1 MNPNPDNS
9 PGATDAEEL
18 PFESEISERLRSVK
32 NPAERRTLARL
43 LSAISALPLEQTRA
57 ALETSALIAAVSL
70 RASIE
75 FLRAVPDAAPI
86 LEPAELRAW
95 GELGRRLTMTDVET
109 GVTFFISGI
118 GDFERVPSLARPFV
132 FQVCARQMILSA
144 ATASETFRNAASL
157 AESVGDAQL
166 LRAIYEVAA
175 TISRRSAKHSAE
187 FLNATPNVVAALREG
202 VGGRVLGVDS
212 AKASPPPLSTAPQSK
227 PHVQRVDELNAA
239 SMREGHATV
248 DEDQARSLPP
258 TPNTLHPRSEG
269 VDSAK
274 APPPPPSTAPQ
285 SKPRLQRGDELNA
298 ASMRV
303 GDATPGEDHAKPL
316 HPTPNTP
323 HPDLTSEAID
333 LVKAFAEHAGG
344 IAADAWAAL
353 PAAFASLPAAQCSRL
368 IKRATNF
375 LDRGG
380 AVAFHFLI
388 AGGDL
393 LRALPDCFESWI
405 ELLWTIAPHGNAALV
420 AFVRAS
426 PRFFQNIAVTRTQLG
441 ATALAERVITLTR
454 EVART
459 DAEAALACLRSSAKA
474 LHTVSIEQFE
484 SWARAG
490 LISSDARARRSYY
503 ALETRSS
510 NEALRA
516 GDAGVALESIQP
528 LLRLYVEALTGH
540 AIEIAPLAAVPLE
553 TRIAD
558 GRTIHLPSVVAEF
571 GDEELDFRLYKV
583 LAAHA
588 AGQIEFGTY
597 ARDSHDLRAAYAS
610 LHELYDPAKQDERD
624 SFAIDAAQLCETL
637 PPPPGEGRGGGLGTL
652 SPSPLAPL
660 PKVEGIKD
668 LDYRQVI
675 SLFPLP
681 ALARRI
687 FGTLEN
693 GRIDGSLRKSYR
705 GLARD
710 LDLIREHLRHRRP
723 KIIDLPPA
731 LVPFEL
737 LFQVTLLGGA
747 LDDAR
752 EFHRQVVS
760 ELETIVAEYLNDKDA
775 TVADSLMATGRVYLL
790 FQSLTMDQSE
800 EQIEVPDE
808 LEQEDQN
815 SQAEQ
820 AVNERQSDRQPQRR
834 DARELFNAW
843 NAESEGEFD
852 ELDGSEAWSYGQ
864 TPEQGLEEGEVAFN
878 YDEWDR
884 ELVDHRVGWCRVIEK
899 KVKRGSRDFVDN
911 TRERYRGVVSSI
923 RHQFQLMKPENLTR
937 ISNELDGEDYDLN
950 AVVDFFIDRRADGQQ
965 SERIYT
971 KRLRRRR
978 DVAVSFLLDQSSSTA
993 RTIGRHPLQPYT
1005 HPGRRIIEIEKEGLV
1020 LMSEALEAVGDVYAI
1035 NGFTSE
1041 GRRNVKF
1048 YVLKDFQEH
1057 YSDEVM
1063 RRIGGITY
1071 QNNTRL
1077 GAAIRHATTKLEKQ
1091 EARTRLLIV
1100 LSDGRPYDH
1109 DYGDARY
1116 AREDTREALIDA
1128 KTRGI
1133 TPFCIT
1139 IDRESESE
1147 LRDLYGEIGYTII
1160 DDVMTLPERLPG
1172 IYRRLTT

>member
-1 MNPNPDNS
+1 VNEEPNKTA
-9 PGATDAEEL
+9 GANDLHEE
-18 PFESEISERLRSVK
+18 INERIRAVK
-32 NPAERRTLARL
+32 NPAERRTIAGL
-43 LSAISALPLEQTRA
+43 LREISGLPLEHTRA
-57 ALETSALIAAVSL
+57 ALETSATIAAVSL
-70 RASIE
+70 RGSIE
-75 FLRAVPDAAPI
+75 FLRAVPDAAQI

-109 GVTFFISGI
+109 GVSLFISGV
-118 GDFERVPSLARPFV
+118 GDFEKVPSLARPFV

-144 ATASETFRNAASL
+144 NTAAETFRNAPSL
-157 AESVGDAQL
+157 SEAVGDVEL

-175 TISRRSAKHSAE
+175 SISRRSAKHSAE
-187 FLNATPNVVAALREG
+187 FLNATPG
-202 VGGRVLGVDS
+202 VILSFRTDRTFRGGLPPADF
-212 AKASPPPLSTAPQSK
+212 ATKAGSSPP
-227 PHVQRVDELNAA
+227 LND
-239 SMREGHATV
+239 HLTV
-248 DEDQARSLPP
+248 
-258 TPNTLHPRSEG
+258 
-269 VDSAK
+269 
-274 APPPPPSTAPQ
+274 
-285 SKPRLQRGDELNA
+285 
-298 ASMRV
+298 
-303 GDATPGEDHAKPL
+303 
-316 HPTPNTP
+316 
-323 HPDLTSEAID
+323 EAID

-353 PAAFASLPAAQCSRL
+353 PGAFDRLRADQSRL
-368 IKRATNF
+368 LLKRVTSF
-375 LDRGG
+375 LERGG

-388 AGGDL
+388 AGGDV
-393 LRALPDCFESWI
+393 LRALPECFEDWI
-405 ELLWTIAPHGNAALV
+405 ELLRTIAPHGNAALV
-420 AFVRAS
+420 AFIRAS
-426 PRFFQNIAVTRTQLG
+426 PRFFQNVSVTKNHLG
-441 ATALAERVITLTR
+441 SAKLVQRVIGLTR
-454 EVART
+454 DVAQV
-459 DAEAALACLRSSAKA
+459 DSEAALACLRSSAKA

-516 GDAGVALESIQP
+516 GDAGVSLESTQV
-528 LLRLYVEALTGH
+528 LLRLYVEALTGR
-540 AIEIAPLAAVPLE
+540 AVEIAPLAAVPAE
-553 TRIAD
+553 TRISD

-597 ARDSHDLRAAYAS
+597 ARDTDDLRAAYAG
-610 LHELYDPAKQDERD
+610 LFELYDPAKQDERD
-624 SFAIDAAQLCETL
+624 AFAIDPKQLADSRRLAQSHGSE
-637 PPPPGEGRGGGLGTL
+637 PPAVAGG
-652 SPSPLAPL
+652 PNREA
-660 PKVEGIKD
+660 
-668 LDYRQVI
+668 DYRAI
-675 SLFPLP
+675 LNLFPIP

-693 GRIDGSLRKSYR
+693 GRIDRRLRQTYR

-710 LDLIREHLRHRRP
+710 LNLIREHLRHRRP

-737 LFQVTLLGGA
+737 LFQVTLLNGA

-752 EFHRQVVS
+752 EFYRQVVS
-760 ELETIVAEYLNDKDA
+760 ELELIVSEYLNDPDA
-775 TVADSLMATGRVYLL
+775 TVADTLMATSRVYTL
-790 FQSLTMDQSE
+790 FQSMTMDESE
-800 EQIEVPDE
+800 QQIEVPDQQ
-808 LEQEDQN
+808 EQEDEN

-820 AVNERQSDRQPQRR
+820 MLNQRETDRQPQRR

-852 ELDGSEAWSYGQ
+852 ELDSSEAWSEGE

-899 KVKRGSRDFVDN
+899 KVKRGSRDFVDD
-911 TRERYRGVVSSI
+911 TRERYKGVVSSI

-937 ISNELDGEDYDLN
+937 ITNELDGEDYDLN

-1077 GAAIRHATTKLEKQ
+1077 GAAIRHASAKLEKQ

-1116 AREDTREALIDA
+1116 AREDTREALIDT
-1128 KTRGI
+1128 KSRGI

-1147 LRDLYGEIGYTII
+1147 LRDLYGEVGYTII
-1160 DDVMTLPERLPG
+1160 DDVMSLPERLPG

>member
-1 MNPNPDNS
+1 MNSDRDNPIGS
-9 PGATDAEEL
+9 APGEF
-18 PFESEISERLRSVK
+18 PFESEIDERLRSVK
-32 NPAERRTLARL
+32 SPSERRTIARL
-43 LSAISALPLEQTRA
+43 LGDISGLPLDQTRA
-57 ALETSALIAAVSL
+57 ALETSALIASVSL
-70 RASIE
+70 RTSIE
-75 FLRAVPDAAPI
+75 FLRAVPEVAKV

-95 GELGRRLTMTDVET
+95 GELGRRLTMADVET
-109 GVTFFISGI
+109 GVSFFVAGI
-118 GDFERVPSLARPFV
+118 GDFAQVPALVRAFV

-144 ATASETFRNAASL
+144 ATAAETFARAPEFAQAIS
-157 AESVGDAQL
+157 DADL
-166 LRAIYEVAA
+166 LRSIYEVVA

-187 FLNATPNVVAALREG
+187 FLNVTPEVVNRLTANEG
-202 VGGRVLGVDS
+202 VGNRVLGVDE
-212 AKASPPPLSTAPQSK
+212 ANQYPK
-227 PHVQRVDELNAA
+227 PDTQHPMAA
-239 SMREGHATV
+239 
-248 DEDQARSLPP
+248 
-258 TPNTLHPRSEG
+258 
-269 VDSAK
+269 
-274 APPPPPSTAPQ
+274 
-285 SKPRLQRGDELNA
+285 
-298 ASMRV
+298 
-303 GDATPGEDHAKPL
+303 
-316 HPTPNTP
+316 
-323 HPDLTSEAID
+323 AID
-333 LVKAFAEHAGG
+333 FARAFAENAGG

-353 PAAFASLPAAQCSRL
+353 PAAMQNLNAEQSLHLMRRS
-368 IKRATNF
+368 TNF
-375 LDRGG
+375 LERGG
-380 AVAFHFLI
+380 ASALHLLI
-388 AGGDL
+388 AGGEI
-393 LRALPDCFESWI
+393 LRAMPEAFDDWI
-405 ELLWTIAPHGNAALV
+405 DLLWTIAAHGNAGLV
-420 AFVRAS
+420 AFMRAS
-426 PRFFQNIAVTRTQLG
+426 PAFFQTMATRDRDRG
-441 ATALAERVITLTR
+441 VGLARRVIALTR
-454 EVART
+454 EVAGI
-459 DAEAALACLRSSAKA
+459 DVEAALACLRSSTKA

-490 LISSDARARRSYY
+490 LIAGDTRARRSYY

-510 NEALRA
+510 NDALHVR
-516 GDAGVALESIQP
+516 GVGLSLESVQH
-528 LLRLYVEALTGH
+528 LLRLYVEGLTGR
-540 AIEIAPLAAVPLE
+540 AVAIAPLAAVPVE
-553 TRIAD
+553 SRIGD
-558 GRTIHLPSVVAEF
+558 GRTIHLPALVSEF

-597 ARDSHDLRAAYAS
+597 DRDTADMRAAFTS
-610 LHELYDPAKQDERD
+610 LADLYDPAKQDERD
-624 SFAIDAAQLCETL
+624 AFAIDPNQLTETQSHVNTERPAAE
-637 PPPPGEGRGGGLGTL
+637 PPNAG
-652 SPSPLAPL
+652 
-660 PKVEGIKD
+660 
-668 LDYRQVI
+668 LDYHPVLN
-675 SLFPLP
+675 LFPIP

-693 GRIDGSLRKSYR
+693 GRIDRRLRKTYR

-710 LDLIREHLRHRRP
+710 LDLIRAHLRNRRP

-731 LVPFEL
+731 LVSFEL
-737 LFQVTLLGGA
+737 LFQITMLGGA

-752 EFHRQVVS
+752 EFYRQVVS
-760 ELETIVAEYLNDKDA
+760 ELETIVADYLTDPQA
-775 TVADSLMATGRVYLL
+775 TVGDTLVATSRVYTL
-790 FQSLTMDQSE
+790 FQSLAMEASE
-800 EQIEVPDE
+800 QQIEVPDE
-808 LEQEDQN
+808 QEQEDA
-815 SQAEQ
+815 SKQAEEMLAQ
-820 AVNERQSDRQPQRR
+820 RERDRQPQRR

-843 NAESEGEFD
+843 NTEAEGEFD
-852 ELDGSEAWSYGQ
+852 ELDGSESWSEGQ
-864 TPEQGLEEGEVAFN
+864 TPEQDLEAGEVAFN

-884 ELVDHRVGWCRVIEK
+884 ELVDHRVGWCRVVEK
-899 KVKRGSRDFVDN
+899 KVKRGTRDFVDH
-911 TRERYRGVVSSI
+911 TREQHKGVISSI
-923 RHQFQLMKPENLTR
+923 RHQFQLMKPEHLTR
-937 ISNELDGEDYDLN
+937 ITNELDGEDYDLN

-971 KRLRRRR
+971 KRLRRHR

-1048 YVLKDFQEH
+1048 YVLKDFNEQ

-1077 GAAIRHATTKLEKQ
+1077 GAAIRHAASKLEKQ

-1116 AREDTREALIDA
+1116 AREDTREALMQA

-1160 DDVMTLPERLPG
+1160 DDVLTLPERLPG